1 MKVYEV
7 IAKFSA
13 VFLDDAIIVPL
24 FFMII
29 GGKGGTMLG
38 LCCLGVMESGRFSM
52 LCLY

>member
-1 MKVYEV
+1 MKVYDV
-7 IAKFSA
+7 VAKFSA
-13 VFLDDAIIVPL
+13 VFLDDATNIPL

-38 LCCLGVMESGRFSM
+38 LCCLGVMESGRFSK